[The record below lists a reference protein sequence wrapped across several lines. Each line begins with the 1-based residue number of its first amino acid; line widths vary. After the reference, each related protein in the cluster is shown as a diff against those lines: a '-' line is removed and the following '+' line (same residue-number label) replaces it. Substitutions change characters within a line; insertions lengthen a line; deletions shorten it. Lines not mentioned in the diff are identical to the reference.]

1 MDLSLTVWSTFS
13 LPSALIYAMNLLQK
27 DKNKEKKR
35 KEISKLREKGDH
47 RSTDRKRRI
56 HRDRPHRGSVVSDR
70 LDLELSRPHSTPIYT
85 KNVSSD
91 NIKHIA
97 TSATD
102 FSSGNVSGQRHP
114 PTCVL
119 EALLL
124 RLHKHQIPTRVL
136 PPLLIYLTLLS
147 SVPSF
152 KTASFRGDFIRI
164 ITTDRSSK

>member
-1 MDLSLTVWSTFS
+1 
-13 LPSALIYAMNLLQK
+13 MNLLQK

-114 PTCVL
+114 PTQIL
-119 EALLL
+119 EIEKNVRITAASRIPIPPNRRRAGDALSLPQM
-124 RLHKHQIPTRVL
+124 RL
-136 PPLLIYLTLLS
+136 
-147 SVPSF
+147 SVHRRPHH
-152 KTASFRGDFIRI
+152 R
-164 ITTDRSSK
+164 